1 MLLFSLSIH
10 EAAHAWTSD
19 RFGDPTARYL
29 GRVTL
34 NPIPHIDPIGTILFP
49 LLQFFVN
56 FPLIGWANP
65 VPTNP
70 AHLQNPRKD
79 QIFISIA
86 GPLSNLAAG
95 SIAFVL
101 LVILKLS
108 WPQARAF
115 IELMTFT
122 GGIPGSASV
131 MAPVLGIL
139 YWAMVINLALAVFNL
154 LPIPPLDGHWIL
166 YGLLP
171 SGAAAVLER
180 VGSYGFIVLYA
191 LMFMGTLRF
200 VFIPVQM
207 ARSLLLSF

>member
-1 MLLFSLSIH
+1 M
-10 EAAHAWTSD
+10 
-19 RFGDPTARYL
+19 
-29 GRVTL
+29 
-34 NPIPHIDPIGTILFP
+34 
-49 LLQFFVN
+49 
-56 FPLIGWANP
+56 
-65 VPTNP
+65 
-70 AHLQNPRKD
+70 
-79 QIFISIA
+79 
-86 GPLSNLAAG
+86 
-95 SIAFVL
+95 
-101 LVILKLS
+101 
-108 WPQARAF
+108 
-115 IELMTFT
+115 
-122 GGIPGSASV
+122 